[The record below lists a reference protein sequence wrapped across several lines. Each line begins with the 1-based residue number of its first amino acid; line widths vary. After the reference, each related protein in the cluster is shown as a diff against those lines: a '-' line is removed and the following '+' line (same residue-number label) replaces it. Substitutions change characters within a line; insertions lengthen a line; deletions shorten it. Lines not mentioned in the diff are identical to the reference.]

1 MGDPL
6 DYLTASGTINDE
18 ADVNLATQLQ
28 QSSDDISQAF
38 IAKEVATAMSA
49 AAAADEIR
57 RSAAFTQNTSR
68 AQPPP
73 TDAQDVHILQTIPNL
88 RTKRRVIADDSATD
102 HGGRGGQE
110 SYQIPPY
117 GYEHDSSPRAAVD
130 AEQGP
135 GAASSSKLG
144 SSHDRPDLQRFEFPS
159 LEDAATSSSNT
170 SCIAVQSESSK
181 GGQPSIMKLRKAN
194 LRALTL
200 PDQGDEQISHQ
211 SSPGARSPISPTVL
225 YRGFMTSRKPPKV
238 HSRLKARLQD
248 PPPMQPVVLRLVNDR
263 RDSRTRRYSLP
274 EHNNPEPTFGGLH
287 TSRRP
292 KPGGL
297 SRVASFVAAATPSKI
312 KSIANML
319 FSPRTAGAAAPSGSA
334 PPEEEVDP
342 LEDESIPQYK
352 RWKRKSNKW
361 LYWMQRISLIALIA
375 LLVCSVR
382 YESLRKVYWY
392 NLVLWQWLTLMLMVS
407 CGRLIAGGAVQLL
420 VVLIE
425 HHYLLKR
432 QVLYFVY
439 GLRHAVKNCIWL
451 TLVIGTWKIIFR
463 NNTDTQT
470 IPVITKVLWCFFAAS
485 LLWMAKVLFVKV
497 AANSFHR
504 AAYFDR
510 IQDCLFHQY
519 VLETISQ
526 PKYVEGENESTWL
539 YGGVSN
545 EQDMRTPQL
554 PGTPREMSLRP
565 VTSDLESQVPKSTG
579 IAYETQPSDPRPRTP
594 HGWQGLSTSK
604 YDAQQPPSAHQTPD
618 RKVSYVSIPGTTN
631 GKVTTTPEV
640 VIAQDKLQ
648 GLTSHTVSAWTL
660 RRLMKL
666 VRTHNMTTYA
676 SMLSDD
682 WEIDS
687 EAQAKAAAKQIFYN
701 MADRTEKSLTLKNF
715 LEFFPEEKAPQAFEL
730 FELSDQGTISK
741 KALVKWVVT
750 VYKERKALSLTLSDN
765 RTVVAK
771 LHRVLDVLVLA
782 VLLTI
787 CFLIMGVNTQKL
799 LVAFSSILLPSV
811 FVFGNAARST
821 FESLI
826 FLFIMHPFDVG
837 DRILVD
843 GNSLVVEELNILNTI
858 FLSGSNEKVYYPNS
872 VLASKPISNFYR
884 SPDQWDTIDFQI
896 HASTP
901 VEKIGILKEKMTKYI
916 ESLPQFWYPTFRVLC
931 KDIEDSNRMKM
942 SIWMQ
947 HHLNFQE
954 AGERWQRRSNMILHM
969 KTVLEELK
977 IGFQLP
983 RQEITVTGIPL
994 LDVPHTFS

>member
-68 AQPPP
+68 AQQQPPP

-117 GYEHDSSPRAAVD
+117 GYEHGSSPRAAVD

-170 SCIAVQSESSK
+170 SCIAVQSESSR
-181 GGQPSIMKLRKAN
+181 GGQPSIMKLRKPN

-211 SSPGARSPISPTVL
+211 SSPGAPSPISPTVL
-225 YRGFMTSRKPPKV
+225 YRGFMTSRKPPMV
-238 HSRLKARLQD
+238 HARLKARLQD
-248 PPPMQPVVLRLVNDR
+248 PPPMTPVVRRLVSDR
-263 RDSRTRRYSLP
+263 RDSRTRRYSLQ
-274 EHNNPEPTFGGLH
+274 EHNNPELTFGGLH

-352 RWKRKSNKW
+352 RWKRKSNRW

-432 QVLYFVY
+432 RVLYFVY

-451 TLVIGTWKIIFR
+451 ALVIGTWKIIFR

-594 HGWQGLSTSK
+594 HGWQGLSSSK
-604 YDAQQPPSAHQTPD
+604 YDVQQPPSAHQTPR
-618 RKVSYVSIPGTTN
+618 RKSYVSIPGTTN

-687 EAQAKAAAKQIFYN
+687 EAQAKAAAKQ
-701 MADRTEKSLTLKNF
+701 R
-715 LEFFPEEKAPQAFEL
+715 
-730 FELSDQGTISK
+730 K
-741 KALVKWVVT
+741 KH
-750 VYKERKALSLTLSDN
+750 
-765 RTVVAK
+765 
-771 LHRVLDVLVLA
+771 HR
-782 VLLTI
+782 
-787 CFLIMGVNTQKL
+787 
-799 LVAFSSILLPSV
+799 
-811 FVFGNAARST
+811 
-821 FESLI
+821 
-826 FLFIMHPFDVG
+826 
-837 DRILVD
+837 
-843 GNSLVVEELNILNTI
+843 
-858 FLSGSNEKVYYPNS
+858 
-872 VLASKPISNFYR
+872 
-884 SPDQWDTIDFQI
+884 
-896 HASTP
+896 
-901 VEKIGILKEKMTKYI
+901 
-916 ESLPQFWYPTFRVLC
+916 
-931 KDIEDSNRMKM
+931 
-942 SIWMQ
+942 
-947 HHLNFQE
+947 HLNCLSYQIKE
-954 AGERWQRRSNMILHM
+954 QSQRR
-969 KTVLEELK
+969 
-977 IGFQLP
+977 
-983 RQEITVTGIPL
+983 PL
-994 LDVPHTFS
+994 